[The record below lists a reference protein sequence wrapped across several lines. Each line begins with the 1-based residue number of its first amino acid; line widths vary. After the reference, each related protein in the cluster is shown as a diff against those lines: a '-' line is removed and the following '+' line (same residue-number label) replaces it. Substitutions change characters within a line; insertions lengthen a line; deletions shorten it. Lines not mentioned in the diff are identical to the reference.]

1 VGRFSHWI
9 ICQFRIMEEMRQWH
23 DCQIGRQ
30 KFRVCDESGD
40 TRILLIKAV
49 EFGGT
54 SWLTQDYE
62 FT

>member
-1 VGRFSHWI
+1 
-9 ICQFRIMEEMRQWH
+9 MEEMRQWH